1 MTIFTTMDI
10 SASGLTAQRQR
21 LNVIAE
27 NLANAHTTRTPEG
40 GPYLRKNVVLETRPA
55 LEFASLLEV
64 PDTVAVAEVVESN
77 EGLRPEY
84 DPTHPDANEQGM
96 VLWPNVNPVVE
107 MVSLT
112 LASRAFE
119 ANVAVFRA
127 ARAMALK
134 ALEIGR
140 G

>member
-1 MTIFTTMDI
+1 MSIFTTMEI

-27 NLANAHTTRTPEG
+27 NLANAHTTRTPNG
-40 GPYLRKNVVLETRPA
+40 GPYLRKNVILETRPA
-55 LEFASLLEV
+55 EEFASFLEV
-64 PDTVAVAEVVESN
+64 PEKVAVSEVVETR
-77 EGLRPEY
+77 EGLQAEY
-84 DPTHPDANEQGM
+84 DPNHPDADDQGM
-96 VLWPNVNPVVE
+96 VLWPNVNPVSE

-127 ARAMALK
+127 CRAMALK
-134 ALEIGR
+134 ALEISR
-140 G
+140 

>member
-1 MTIFTTMDI
+1 MSIFTTMDI

-27 NLANAHTTRTPEG
+27 NLANAHTTRTPNG
-40 GPYLRKNVVLETRPA
+40 GPYLRKNVILETRPA
-55 LEFASLLEV
+55 EDFASLLEA
-64 PDTVAVAEVVESN
+64 PEKVAVAEVRETR
-77 EGLRPEY
+77 EGLKPEY
-84 DPTHPDANEQGM
+84 DPTHPDADAQGM
-96 VLWPNVNPVVE
+96 VLWPNVDPVSE

-112 LASRAFE
+112 LASRTFE

-134 ALEIGR
+134 ALELGR
-140 G
+140 

>member
-1 MTIFTTMDI
+1 MEI

-27 NLANAHTTRTPEG
+27 NLANAHTTRTPSG
-40 GPYLRKNVVLETRPA
+40 GPYVRKNVILETRPA
-55 LEFASLLEV
+55 EEFASLLET
-64 PDTVAVAEVVESN
+64 PEKVAVAEVVEVR
-77 EGLRPEY
+77 EGLKAEY
-84 DPTHPDANEQGM
+84 DPTHPDADEQGM
-96 VLWPNVNPVVE
+96 VLWPNVDPVSE

-140 G
+140 

>member
-1 MTIFTTMDI
+1 MNIYTTMAI

-27 NLANAHTTRTPEG
+27 NLANAHTTRTPQG
-40 GPYLRKNVVLETRPA
+40 GPYLRKNVIFETRPA
-55 LEFASLLEV
+55 VEFASLLEA
-64 PDTVAVAEVVESN
+64 PDKVAVSEIVEIN

-84 DPTHPDANEQGM
+84 DPTHPDADDQGI
-96 VLWPNVNPVVE
+96 VLWPNVNPVAE

-140 G
+140 

>member
-1 MTIFTTMDI
+1 MNLFSTMEI

-27 NLANAHTTRTPEG
+27 NLANAHTTRTPRG
-40 GPYLRKNVVLETRPA
+40 GPYLRKHVILEARPA
-55 LEFASLLEV
+55 EAFASLLEV
-64 PDTVAVAEVVESN
+64 PQKVAVAQVVESS
-77 EGLRPEY
+77 EGLKPQY
-84 DPTHPDANEQGM
+84 DPTHPDADDQGM
-96 VLWPNVNPVVE
+96 VLWPNVNPVAE

-119 ANVAVFRA
+119 ANVAAFRA
-127 ARAMALK
+127 AKSMALK

-140 G
+140 

>member
-1 MTIFTTMDI
+1 MNLFSTMEI

-27 NLANAHTTRTPEG
+27 NLANAHTPRTPRG
-40 GPYLRKNVVLETRPA
+40 GPYLRKHVILEARPA
-55 LEFASLLEV
+55 EAFASLLEV
-64 PDTVAVAEVVESN
+64 PQKVAVAQVVESS
-77 EGLRPEY
+77 EGLKPQY
-84 DPTHPDANEQGM
+84 DPTHPDADDQGM
-96 VLWPNVNPVVE
+96 VLWPNVNPVAE

-119 ANVAVFRA
+119 ANVAAFRA
-127 ARAMALK
+127 AKSMALK

-140 G
+140 

>member
-1 MTIFTTMDI
+1 MSMFTTMEI

-40 GPYLRKNVVLETRPA
+40 GPYLRRNVILETRPA
-55 LEFASLLEV
+55 ENFASFLET
-64 PDTVAVAEVVESN
+64 PDKVAVAAVQETSA
-77 EGLRPEY
+77 GLKPEY
-84 DPTHPDANEQGM
+84 DPTHPDADEQGM
-96 VLWPNVNPVVE
+96 VLWPNVDPVSE

-134 ALEIGR
+134 ALELGR
-140 G
+140 

>member
-1 MTIFTTMDI
+1 MNIFTTMEI

-27 NLANAHTTRTPEG
+27 NLANAHTTRTPRG
-40 GPYLRKNVVLETRPA
+40 GPYLRKHVVLETRPA
-55 LEFASLLEV
+55 VEFASFLETA
-64 PDTVAVAEVVESN
+64 DKVAVADIVESR

-84 DPTHPDANEQGM
+84 DPNHPDADEQGM

-112 LASRAFE
+112 LASRGFE
-119 ANVAVFRA
+119 ANVAVFQA

>member
-1 MTIFTTMDI
+1 MTIFTTMEV

-27 NLANAHTTRTPEG
+27 NLANAHTTRTPQG
-40 GPYLRKNVVLETRPA
+40 GPYLRKNVILETRPA
-55 LEFASLLEV
+55 VEFASLLEV
-64 PDTVAVAEVVESN
+64 PEKVAVADVVETR
-77 EGLRPEY
+77 EGLKAEY
-84 DPTHPDANEQGM
+84 DPTHPDADDRGM
-96 VLWPNVNPVVE
+96 VLWPNVNPVAE

-127 ARAMALK
+127 AKAMALK

-140 G
+140 

>member
-1 MTIFTTMDI
+1 MNIFTTMEI

-27 NLANAHTTRTPEG
+27 NLANAHTTRTPQG
-40 GPYLRKNVVLETRPA
+40 GPYLRKNVILETRPA
-55 LEFASLLEV
+55 EEFASFLEI
-64 PDTVAVAEVVESN
+64 PDKVAVSQVVETS

-84 DPTHPDANEQGM
+84 DPSHPDANDQGM
-96 VLWPNVNPVVE
+96 VLWPNVNPVAE

-119 ANVAVFRA
+119 ANVAAFRA

-134 ALEIGR
+134 ALEIGH
-140 G
+140 